1 MAAKRHPYYKY
12 PVVVYKDN
20 PPAKGTDGRL
30 GRYRIAALDGD
41 EFYLPNFRQ
50 VMRFLQYHGCY
61 GVREDE
67 MVALRRTRLDEGST
81 STREQ

>member
-20 PPAKGTDGRL
+20 PPAKGADGRL
-30 GRYRIAALDGD
+30 ARYRIETMEGD
-41 EFYLPNFRQ
+41 SFFLPSFRQ

-67 MVALRRTRLDEGST
+67 MAQIRRAQPGEGKALRE
-81 STREQ
+81 